1 MRLIHTFSIAAYDP
15 DEDAFGVGVASKFLA
30 VGAVVP
36 WARAGVGAI
45 ATQAYGKLT
54 FGPNGLDLLASGKSA
69 QETLDQLLEADPLRE
84 QRQVGIVDNQGRS
97 AAHTGNQCFAWA
109 GHRSAE
115 GFTCQGNILV
125 GEQVIDAMA
134 QAFTSAR
141 GELAD
146 RLYAALVAG
155 DDAGGD
161 RRGKQASALYVAR
174 PHGGY
179 GGDNDRYLDLRVD
192 DDPEPVKRLGDLIT
206 IHHLYFG
213 EVKPEDRLPIKMDL
227 ARELQALLIRS
238 GYRQSEPDGVWDAE
252 SKQQFDA
259 LIGSENLEER
269 WRNDDPDMLDQ
280 VALAYL
286 REKYGTK

>member
-1 MRLIHTFSIAAYDP
+1 MLIHTFSIAAYDP
-15 DEDAFGVGVASKFLA
+15 DEDAFGVGVASRFLA

-45 ATQAYGKLT
+45 ATQAYGKMS
-54 FGPNGLDLLASGKSA
+54 FGPDGLALLASGKSA
-69 QETLDQLLEADPLRE
+69 QETLDQLLSVDPLRE

-97 AAHTGNQCFAWA
+97 AAHTGSKCFDWA
-109 GHRSAE
+109 GHHTAE
-115 GFTCQGNILV
+115 GFTCQGNILA
-125 GEQVIDAMA
+125 GQQVVDAMA
-134 QAFTSAR
+134 QAYTSAR

-161 RRGKQASALYVAR
+161 SRGKQAAALYVAR
-174 PHGGY
+174 EHGGY

-192 DDPEPVKRLGDLIT
+192 DDPEPVQRLSDLLM

-213 EVKPEDRLPIKMDL
+213 EVKQEDRLPITEDL
-227 ARELQALLIRS
+227 ASELQAILIR
-238 GYRQSEPDGVWDAE
+238 GDYRQAEPNGVWDDN
-252 SKQQFDA
+252 SKKAFDA

-269 WRNDDPDMLDQ
+269 WRNDDPNVIDR
-280 VALAYL
+280 VALDYL
-286 REKYGTK
+286 RQKYGVK